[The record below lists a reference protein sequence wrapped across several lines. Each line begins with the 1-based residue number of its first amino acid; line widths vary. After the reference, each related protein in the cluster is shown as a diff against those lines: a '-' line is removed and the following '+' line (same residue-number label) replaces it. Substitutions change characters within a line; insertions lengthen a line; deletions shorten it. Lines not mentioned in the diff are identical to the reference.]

1 MLHQLYSRLGFK
13 CGLIS
18 TVENI
23 IGQQVIPATHTTP
36 DAVSLAAL
44 MREMKDQGCDYIFME
59 VSSHALDQKRVM
71 GVHFKAAVFTNIT
84 HDHLDYHKT
93 FWPTF
98 RQKIVFDHLEAG
110 SLAIIN
116 ADDRNGKTMV
126 QNTKSRCKI
135 FCFAH
140 HGRLSLQDSGR

>member
-1 MLHQLYSRLGFK
+1 M
-13 CGLIS
+13 
-18 TVENI
+18 
-23 IGQQVIPATHTTP
+23 IPATHTTP

-44 MREMKDQGCDYIFME
+44 MREMKDQGWDYIFME
-59 VSSHALDQKRVM
+59 VVPMRWIRKRVM

-93 FWPTF
+93 FLAYI
-98 RQKIVFDHLEAG
+98 QAKIVFDHLEAG
-110 SLAIIN
+110 NLAIIN

-126 QNTKSRCKI
+126 QNTKADVKY
-135 FCFAH
+135 FAFAH